1 MVKQYSAQL
10 YLPNEH
16 RIPVSRNH
24 LDMIKFSLK
33 VDQTYETVITH
44 MGRCVKN
51 IGKRYPP
58 T

>member
-1 MVKQYSAQL
+1 MVKRNSAQL

-44 MGRCVKN
+44 MRRCVKN